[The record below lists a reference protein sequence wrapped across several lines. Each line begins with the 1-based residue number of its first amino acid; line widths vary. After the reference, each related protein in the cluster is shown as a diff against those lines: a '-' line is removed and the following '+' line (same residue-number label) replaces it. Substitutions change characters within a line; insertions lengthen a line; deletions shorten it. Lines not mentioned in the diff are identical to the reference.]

1 MRKTSLFAAFLL
13 FMMAA
18 FRPGIARAQFFK
30 NLVNT
35 VKQTAQGRAN
45 NKADQTTNRSLDKVD
60 TTSSSLFGGGGKSG
74 SSNPGDTSAA
84 NMTMKALGLFA
95 GGGGVSAAD
104 SAAAFETFRSASGG
118 SGMFYQYEMKM
129 TSKKD
134 PPVDDTTCA
143 WFTNNGEGR
152 SEMELPIPGVKSGKI
167 VSIGRIGQPRYSI
180 QLYADS
186 KTYGLTVI
194 DTSLINGIKESF
206 QITRVGMENVGGY
219 PCTHVKMVTTTGS
232 GLFKS
237 KSEEDI
243 WTSTSVPGYALYKR
257 LVAVSGIKPQMMQA
271 LDQAGAGG
279 FFVKMTTT
287 GKDYS
292 MTMMLIH
299 AEEKNNSASL
309 FEIPSGYTKTDENMM
324 QHMMA
329 QAMASQGA
337 KKK

>member
-1 MRKTSLFAAFLL
+1 MRKTSFFAAFLL
-13 FMMAA
+13 LLA
-18 FRPGIARAQFFK
+18 FGRPGIVQAQFFK

-45 NKADQTTNRSLDKVD
+45 NKADQATNKSLDKVD
-60 TTSSSLFGGGGKSG
+60 TSGNSFLGAFSKSG
-74 SSNPGDTSAA
+74 SSGNPSDTSAA
-84 NMTMKALGLFA
+84 NMTMKALGLVV

-104 SAAAFETFRSASGG
+104 SAAAFEAFRSASGG
-118 SGMFYQYEMKM
+118 SGMFYQYETKM

-134 PPVDDTTCA
+134 PPVDDTTCT

-152 SEMELPIPGVKSGKI
+152 SEMELPIPGMKSKI
-167 VSIGRIGQPRYSI
+167 TSIGRVAQPRYSL

-206 QITRVGMENVGGY
+206 QITKVGTENVGGY
-219 PCTHVKMVTTTGS
+219 TCTHVKMVTTTGS

-243 WTSTSVPGYALYKR
+243 WTSTAVPGYALYKR
-257 LVAVSGIKPQMMQA
+257 LVAVSGIRPQMMQA

-279 FFVKMTTT
+279 FFVKMTTA

-292 MTMMLIH
+292 MTMLLIH

-309 FEIPSGYTKTDENMM
+309 FEIPAGYTKTDENMM
-324 QHMMA
+324 QHMMSA
-329 QAMASQGA
+329 AMASQA
-337 KKK
+337 SKKK

>member
-1 MRKTSLFAAFLL
+1 MRKTSFFSAFLL
-13 FMMAA
+13 LLA
-18 FRPGIARAQFFK
+18 FGRPGIVQAQFFK

-35 VKQTAQGRAN
+35 VKQTAQSRAN
-45 NKADQTTNRSLDKVD
+45 NKADQTTNKSLDKVD
-60 TTSSSLFGGGGKSG
+60 TSSNSFLGAFSKSG
-74 SSNPGDTSAA
+74 SSGNPSDTSAA

-104 SAAAFETFRSASGG
+104 SAAAFESFRSANGG

-134 PPVDDTTCA
+134 PPVDDTTCS
-143 WFTNNGEGR
+143 WFTNGGEGR
-152 SEMELPIPGVKSGKI
+152 SEMEIPIPGVKTGKI

-206 QITRVGMENVGGY
+206 QITRVGTENVGGY
-219 PCTHVKMVTTTGS
+219 SCTHVKMVTTTGS
-232 GLFKS
+232 GMFKS

-279 FFVKMTTT
+279 FFVKMTTA
-287 GKDYS
+287 GKDNS
-292 MTMMLIH
+292 MTMSLIH
-299 AEEKNNSASL
+299 AEEKSNSASL
-309 FEIPSGYTKTDENMM
+309 FEIPPGYTKTDENMM

-329 QAMASQGA
+329 QAMASQGS

>member
-1 MRKTSLFAAFLL
+1 MRKTSSFAAFLL
-13 FMMAA
+13 FVMAA
-18 FRPGIARAQFFK
+18 FRPVSSQAQLFK
-30 NLVNT
+30 QLLNT
-35 VKQTAQGRAN
+35 VKNTAQGRAN
-45 NKADQTTNRSLDKVD
+45 NKADQTTNKSLDKVD
-60 TTSSSLFGGGGKSG
+60 TTSNSFLGAFSKSG
-74 SSNPGDTSAA
+74 SSGNPSDTSAA

-104 SAAAFETFRSASGG
+104 STAAFESFRSASGG

-134 PPVDDTTCA
+134 PTVDDTTCS

-152 SEMELPIPGVKSGKI
+152 SEMELPLPGMKSKI
-167 VSIGRIGQPRYSI
+167 TSIGRIAQPRYSL

-206 QITRVGMENVGGY
+206 QITRVGTESVGGY
-219 PCTHVKMVTTTGS
+219 SCTHVKMITTTGS
-232 GLFKS
+232 GIFKS
-237 KSEEDI
+237 KSEEEI
-243 WTSTSVPGYALYKR
+243 WTSTAVPGYALYKR

-279 FFVKMTTT
+279 FFVKMTTA

-309 FEIPSGYTKTDENMM
+309 FEIPAGYTKTDENMM

-329 QAMASQGA
+329 QAMASQA
-337 KKK
+337 SKKK

>member
-1 MRKTSLFAAFLL
+1 MRKTSSFLAAFLL
-13 FMMAA
+13 LLTFG
-18 FRPGIARAQFFK
+18 RPDTLQAQFFK

-35 VKQTAQGRAN
+35 VKNTAQGRAN
-45 NKADQTTNRSLDKVD
+45 SKADQTTNKSLDKVD
-60 TTSSSLFGGGGKSG
+60 TTGNSFLGAFSKSG
-74 SSNPGDTSAA
+74 SSGNPSDTSAA

-104 SAAAFETFRSASGG
+104 SAAAFESFRSASGG

-134 PPVDDTTCA
+134 PAVDDTTCA

-152 SEMELPIPGVKSGKI
+152 SEMELPIPGMKSKI
-167 VSIGRIGQPRYSI
+167 TSIGRIGQPRYSI

-206 QITRVGMENVGGY
+206 QITRVGTENVGGY
-219 PCTHVKMVTTTGS
+219 SCTHVKMVTTTGS
-232 GLFKS
+232 GIFKS

-279 FFVKMTTT
+279 FFVKMTTV

-299 AEEKNNSASL
+299 AEEKSNPASL
-309 FEIPSGYTKTDENMM
+309 FVIPAGYTKTDENMM

-329 QAMASQGA
+329 QAMASQA
-337 KKK
+337 SKKK

>member
-1 MRKTSLFAAFLL
+1 MRKTSFFAAFLL
-13 FMMAA
+13 LLA
-18 FRPGIARAQFFK
+18 FTCPGIVQAQFFK

-60 TTSSSLFGGGGKSG
+60 TTSSSLFGGGSKSG
-74 SSNPGDTSAA
+74 PKNPGDTSAA
-84 NMTMKALGLFA
+84 GMMKALGLFA

-104 SAAAFETFRSASGG
+104 SAAAFESFRSASGG
-118 SGMFYQYEMKM
+118 SGMFYQYNIQI
-129 TSKKD
+129 TSKKN
-134 PPVDDTTCA
+134 PTVDDTTCS
-143 WFTNNGEGR
+143 WFTNGGEGR
-152 SEMELPIPGVKSGKI
+152 SEMEMPIPGVKSGKI
-167 VSIGRIGQPRYSI
+167 VSIGRIGQPRYSL

-206 QITRVGMENVGGY
+206 QITRVGTENVGGY
-219 PCTHVKMVTTTGS
+219 SCTHVKMLTTTGS
-232 GLFKS
+232 GMFKS

-257 LVAVSGIKPQMMQA
+257 LVGVSGIKPQMMQA

-292 MTMMLIH
+292 MTMLLIH

-329 QAMASQGA
+329 QAMASQA
-337 KKK
+337 SQKK

>member
-1 MRKTSLFAAFLL
+1 MRKTSSFAAFLL
-13 FMMAA
+13 LLA
-18 FRPGIARAQFFK
+18 FGRPATLQAQFFK

-35 VKQTAQGRAN
+35 VKNTAQGRAN
-45 NKADQTTNRSLDKVD
+45 SKADQTTNKSLDKVD
-60 TTSSSLFGGGGKSG
+60 TTGSSLFGGGSKSG
-74 SSNPGDTSAA
+74 STNPSDTSAA

-104 SAAAFETFRSASGG
+104 SAAAFESFRSASGG
-118 SGMFYQYEMKM
+118 SGMFYQYEIKM

-134 PPVDDTTCA
+134 PTVDDTTCS
-143 WFTNNGEGR
+143 WFTNGGEGR
-152 SEMELPIPGVKSGKI
+152 SEMEIPIPGVKSGKI

-206 QITRVGMENVGGY
+206 QITRVGTENVGGY

-232 GLFKS
+232 GMFKS

-243 WTSTSVPGYALYKR
+243 WTSTAVPGYALYKR
-257 LVAVSGIKPQMMQA
+257 LVGVSGIKPQMMQA
-271 LDQAGAGG
+271 LDQADAGG

-287 GKDYS
+287 GKEYS

-299 AEEKNNSASL
+299 AEEKSNAASL
-309 FEIPSGYTKTDENMM
+309 FEIPPGYTKTDENMM
-324 QHMMA
+324 QHMMSA
-329 QAMASQGA
+329 AMASQA
-337 KKK
+337 SKKK

>member
-1 MRKTSLFAAFLL
+1 MRKTSIFAFLL
-13 FMMAA
+13 LLLASG
-18 FRPGIARAQFFK
+18 RPGTLQAQFFK

-35 VKQTAQGRAN
+35 VKNTAQGRAN
-45 NKADQTTNRSLDKVD
+45 SKADQTTNKSLDKVD
-60 TTSSSLFGGGGKSG
+60 TTGSSLFGGGSKPG
-74 SSNPGDTSAA
+74 STNPSDTSAA
-84 NMTMKALGLFA
+84 NMTMKALGIFA

-104 SAAAFETFRSASGG
+104 SAAAFESFRSASGG
-118 SGMFYQYEMKM
+118 SGMFYQYEIKM

-134 PPVDDTTCA
+134 PTVDDTTCS
-143 WFTNNGEGR
+143 WFTNGGEGR
-152 SEMELPIPGVKSGKI
+152 SEMEIPIPGVKTGKI

-206 QITRVGMENVGGY
+206 QITRVGTENVGGY
-219 PCTHVKMVTTTGS
+219 SCTHVKMVTTTGS
-232 GLFKS
+232 GIFKS

-243 WTSTSVPGYALYKR
+243 WTSTAVPGYALYKR
-257 LVAVSGIKPQMMQA
+257 LVGVSGIKPQMMQA

-279 FFVKMTTT
+279 FFVKMTSA

-299 AEEKNNSASL
+299 AEEKSNAASL
-309 FEIPSGYTKTDENMM
+309 FEIPAGYTKTDENMM
-324 QHMMA
+324 QHMMSA
-329 QAMASQGA
+329 AMASQA
-337 KKK
+337 SKKK

>member
-1 MRKTSLFAAFLL
+1 MRKTSFFAAFLL
-13 FMMAA
+13 LFA
-18 FRPGIARAQFFK
+18 FARPGSVQAQFFK

-45 NKADQTTNRSLDKVD
+45 SKADQTTNKSLDKVD
-60 TTSSSLFGGGGKSG
+60 TTGSSLFGGGSKSG
-74 SSNPGDTSAA
+74 AKNPSDTSAA
-84 NMTMKALGLFA
+84 NMTMKALGLVV

-104 SAAAFETFRSASGG
+104 SAAAFKSFQSASGG
-118 SGMFYQYEMKM
+118 SGMFYQYETKM
-129 TSKKD
+129 TSKKN
-134 PPVDDTTCA
+134 PPVDDTTCT

-152 SEMELPIPGVKSGKI
+152 SEMELPIPGMKSKI
-167 VSIGRIGQPRYSI
+167 TSLGRIGQPRYSL

-194 DTSLINGIKESF
+194 DTSLINGIKETF
-206 QITRVGMENVGGY
+206 QITKVGTENVGGY
-219 PCTHVKMVTTTGS
+219 NCTHVKMVTTAGS

-243 WTSTSVPGYALYKR
+243 WTSTSVPGYALYKK

-271 LDQAGAGG
+271 LDDAGAGG
-279 FFVKMTTT
+279 FFVKMTTV

-292 MTMMLIH
+292 MTMLLVR
-299 AEEKNNSASL
+299 AEEKTNAASL

-329 QAMASQGA
+329 AAMASQA
-337 KKK
+337 SKK

>member
-1 MRKTSLFAAFLL
+1 MRKTSFFAAFLL
-13 FMMAA
+13 LLA
-18 FRPGIARAQFFK
+18 FTHPGIVQAQFFK

-45 NKADQTTNRSLDKVD
+45 SKADQTTNKSLDKVD
-60 TTSSSLFGGGGKSG
+60 TTSSSLFGGGSKSG
-74 SSNPGDTSAA
+74 PKNPGDTSAA
-84 NMTMKALGLFA
+84 NMTMKMLGLA
-95 GGGGVSAAD
+95 VGGGGISAAD
-104 SAAAFETFRSASGG
+104 SAAAFQSFQSASGG
-118 SGMFYQYEMKM
+118 SGMFYQYETKM

-134 PPVDDTTCA
+134 PPVDDTTCT

-152 SEMELPIPGVKSGKI
+152 VEMELPIPGMKSKFT
-167 VSIGRIGQPRYSI
+167 SLGRIAQPRYSVQI
-180 QLYADS
+180 YADS

-206 QITRVGMENVGGY
+206 QITRVGTENVEGY
-219 PCTHVKMVTTTGS
+219 SCTHVKMVTTTGS

-257 LVAVSGIKPQMMQA
+257 LVGVSGIKPQMMQA

-292 MTMMLIH
+292 MTMLLIH

-329 QAMASQGA
+329 QAMASQA
-337 KKK
+337 SKKK

>member
-1 MRKTSLFAAFLL
+1 MRKTSFFAAFLL
-13 FMMAA
+13 LLA
-18 FRPGIARAQFFK
+18 FTQPGFVQAQFFK

-45 NKADQTTNRSLDKVD
+45 NKADQTTNKSLDKVD
-60 TTSSSLFGGGGKSG
+60 TTSSSLFGGSSRSG
-74 SSNPGDTSAA
+74 SKNPGDTSAA
-84 NMTMKALGLFA
+84 GLMKMLGLA
-95 GGGGVSAAD
+95 VGGGGVSAAD
-104 SAAAFETFRSASGG
+104 SAAAFEAFKSANGG
-118 SGMFYQYEMKM
+118 SGMFYQYETKM

-152 SEMELPIPGVKSGKI
+152 SEMELPIPGMKSKI
-167 VSIGRIGQPRYSI
+167 TSIGRVAKPMYSL

-206 QITRVGMENVGGY
+206 QITRVGTENVGGY
-219 PCTHVKMVTTTGS
+219 SCTHVKMVTTTGS
-232 GLFKS
+232 GMFKS

-257 LVAVSGIKPQMMQA
+257 LVGVSGIRPQMMQA

-279 FFVKMTTT
+279 FFVKMTTV

-309 FEIPSGYTKTDENMM
+309 FEIPAGYTKTDENMM

-329 QAMASQGA
+329 QAMASQA
-337 KKK
+337 SKKK

>member
-1 MRKTSLFAAFLL
+1 MRKTSSFLAAFLL
-13 FMMAA
+13 LLA
-18 FRPGIARAQFFK
+18 FGRPGTVQAQFFK

-35 VKQTAQGRAN
+35 VKNTAQGRAN
-45 NKADQTTNRSLDKVD
+45 SKADQTTNKSLDKVD
-60 TTSSSLFGGGGKSG
+60 TTGNSLFGGGSKSG
-74 SSNPGDTSAA
+74 STNPNDTSAA

-104 SAAAFETFRSASGG
+104 SAAAFESFRTASGG
-118 SGMFYQYEMKM
+118 SGMFYQYEIKM

-134 PPVDDTTCA
+134 PTVDDTTCS
-143 WFTNNGEGR
+143 WFTNGGEGR
-152 SEMELPIPGVKSGKI
+152 SEMEIPIPGVKSGKI

-206 QITRVGMENVGGY
+206 QITRVGTENVGGY
-219 PCTHVKMVTTTGS
+219 SCTHVKMVTTTGS

-257 LVAVSGIKPQMMQA
+257 LVGVSGIKPQMMQA

-279 FFVKMTTT
+279 FFVKMTSA

-299 AEEKNNSASL
+299 AEEKSNSASL
-309 FEIPSGYTKTDENMM
+309 FEIPAGYTKTDENMM
-324 QHMMA
+324 QHMMSA
-329 QAMASQGA
+329 AMASQA
-337 KKK
+337 SKKK